1 MRHTTLALLCTLA
14 TPGLV
19 ATAQPCTSPPSAP
32 YPVSFVEPIA
42 CYPQLSWPAAA
53 RAEQY
58 IVYRSLTCNINDA
71 QIVGTTTERHFDDLD
86 FPTSLYGRYMCYFV
100 RGVNPCGQG
109 PASRSSRNRI
119 EPSPRILYGTS
130 TTQCNQIAL
139 RWSPLAASP
148 GVAITYSVWRA
159 TSAYGAYVKIAENI
173 TTPFFVDANPAQGW
187 FHYAVSTRTPLC
199 EGPRVSIGSAAGHPF
214 STPQIEAQSYGCNTF
229 RITITPS
236 PCATDYSILR
246 APLSNQSAMMEV
258 ARTSDT
264 DFYDHVAN
272 PTEPYYAYSVIAHTA
287 VGDTARSSSRGAW
300 LMQDPPYLWP
310 IDPANEMIACSY
322 GGAQLNA
329 PMAPELRH
337 ALSTIQ
343 WYKDGQAL
351 TDGGNLGGTQSPQ
364 LLIQPAT
371 ELDAGTYTVF
381 VANDCGNAL
390 SDPINVRFEICSIC
404 PWCIMDFNEDGG
416 VDGGDVAAFM
426 EAWEA
431 AEFCTD
437 VNQDGGI
444 DGEDMFTWF
453 RFWESGS
460 C

>member
-1 MRHTTLALLCTLA
+1 
-14 TPGLV
+14 
-19 ATAQPCTSPPSAP
+19 
-32 YPVSFVEPIA
+32 
-42 CYPQLSWPAAA
+42 
-53 RAEQY
+53 
-58 IVYRSLTCNINDA
+58 
-71 QIVGTTTERHFDDLD
+71 
-86 FPTSLYGRYMCYFV
+86 
-100 RGVNPCGQG
+100 
-109 PASRSSRNRI
+109 
-119 EPSPRILYGTS
+119 
-130 TTQCNQIAL
+130 
-139 RWSPLAASP
+139 
-148 GVAITYSVWRA
+148 
-159 TSAYGAYVKIAENI
+159 
-173 TTPFFVDANPAQGW
+173 
-187 FHYAVSTRTPLC
+187 
-199 EGPRVSIGSAAGHPF
+199 
-214 STPQIEAQSYGCNTF
+214 
-229 RITITPS
+229 
-236 PCATDYSILR
+236 
-246 APLSNQSAMMEV
+246 
-258 ARTSDT
+258 
-264 DFYDHVAN
+264 
-272 PTEPYYAYSVIAHTA
+272 
-287 VGDTARSSSRGAW
+287 
-300 LMQDPPYLWP
+300 MQDPPYLWP
-310 IDPANEMIACSY
+310 LDPANETIACSY

-453 RFWESGS
+453 WLWESGS